1 MKAYQRVGN
10 KTVRPLM
17 FSGEHSAFDLA
28 QMFYAHHPDLD
39 FANDLIDYCRNG
51 FVLVHNDM
59 FALAKPIV
67 HPDDDKRRGWFIRY
81 AGGNMQKLLA
91 YLPCKLDF
99 IAFCRENDGNLRI
112 VEWDAF
118 MIRAFR
124 KVIKC
129 GNQNV
134 G

>member
-1 MKAYQRVGN
+1 ML
-10 KTVRPLM
+10 T
-17 FSGEHSAFDLA
+17 GEHSAFDLA
-28 QMFYAHHPDLD
+28 QFFYAHHPDLN
-39 FANDLIDYCRNG
+39 FADDLVDYLRTG
-51 FVLVHNDM
+51 FVLSHHDL
-59 FALAKPIV
+59 FAMAKPIE
-67 HPDDDKRRGWFIRY
+67 HDGRRGWFIRY

-134 G
+134 D